1 MYANLDL
8 TLTLVGIVI
17 CAVLAAVGIRLRF
30 RETTDIRPYR
40 IPWMII
46 ALIAIAV
53 GFMLVVHLVN
63 LFGFE
68 TGGRR

>member
-1 MYANLDL
+1 MDANLDL
-8 TLTLVGIVI
+8 ILTLSGIMI
-17 CAVLAAVGIRLRF
+17 CAALAALGIRLRF
-30 RETTDIRPYR
+30 KETTDIRPYR
-40 IPWMII
+40 MPWMII
-46 ALIAIAV
+46 ALVAIAV

>member
-1 MYANLDL
+1 MDDTLHLIL
-8 TLTLVGIVI
+8 TLSGIAI
-17 CAVLAAVGIRLRF
+17 CTVLAAVGIRLRF
-30 RETTDIRPYR
+30 REKNDIRPYR
-40 IPWMII
+40 MPWMII
-46 ALIAIAV
+46 ALFAIAL